1 MIGNRT
7 ETNMSPPV
15 WVLAV
20 LFFHCW
26 VGNGRSTIVR
36 ANGLDFDVNFPFKKC
51 WQLIKIQSTMKADLT
66 TLYLI
71 HQIKLTGSLNSA
83 WLQEVLSAV
92 CPGDHV

>member
-26 VGNGRSTIVR
+26 VGNGRFTIVR
-36 ANGLDFDVNFPFKKC
+36 ANGLDFDVNFPIKKNV
-51 WQLIKIQSTMKADLT
+51 
-66 TLYLI
+66 
-71 HQIKLTGSLNSA
+71 GS
-83 WLQEVLSAV
+83 
-92 CPGDHV
+92 